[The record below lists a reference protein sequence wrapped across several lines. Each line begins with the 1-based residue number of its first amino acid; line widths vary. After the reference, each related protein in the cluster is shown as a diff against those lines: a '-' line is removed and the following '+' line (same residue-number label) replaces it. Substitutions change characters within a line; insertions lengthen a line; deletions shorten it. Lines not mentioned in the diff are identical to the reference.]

1 MSNNTNEGNKPVLPA
16 SVLILTIA
24 DTTWRMFVPTISLI
38 LLGNLAD
45 DTWHTKPYG
54 LLIGA
59 TIGALIAGLLI
70 KQQLAKD
77 V

>member
-1 MSNNTNEGNKPVLPA
+1 MSNNTNEGDKPVSPA

-24 DTTWRMFVPTISLI
+24 DTTWRMFVPTVSLI

-54 LLIGA
+54 LLVGA
-59 TIGALIAGLLI
+59 TVGALIAGLLI

>member
-1 MSNNTNEGNKPVLPA
+1 M
-16 SVLILTIA
+16 TIA
-24 DTTWRMFVPTISLI
+24 DTTWRMFVPTVSLI

-54 LLIGA
+54 LLVGA
-59 TIGALIAGLLI
+59 TVGALIAGLLI

>member
-1 MSNNTNEGNKPVLPA
+1 M
-16 SVLILTIA
+16 TIA
-24 DTTWRMFVPTISLI
+24 DTTWRMFVPTISMI

-54 LLIGA
+54 VLVGA
-59 TIGALIAGLLI
+59 ALGGLIAGLLI
-70 KQQLAKD
+70 KRQLAKD